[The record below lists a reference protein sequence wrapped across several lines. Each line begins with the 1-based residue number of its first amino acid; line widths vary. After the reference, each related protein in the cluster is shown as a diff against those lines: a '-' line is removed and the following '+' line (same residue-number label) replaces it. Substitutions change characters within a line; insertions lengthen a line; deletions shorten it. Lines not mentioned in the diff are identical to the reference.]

1 MDLGKEK
8 TLNCFSKFVDQGM
21 GINFGLESRHLRRG
35 VVVHQRSEVIFCI
48 SIERHP
54 NLFGRGSLGKLSSA
68 FATVIQTFLVN
79 IQTENV
85 KFEGEFVKDL
95 EIDYYALADE
105 DFNDEAGNWWLD
117 NDNRLKLRNIISK
130 NDVIIFAKE
139 IFLSLDLRKTNNFI
153 YSSNYKLPSDFMDN
167 LIEAQEEIFIDK
179 LLTEWEFLRMSEYD
193 D

>member
-1 MDLGKEK
+1 M
-8 TLNCFSKFVDQGM
+8 
-21 GINFGLESRHLRRG
+21 
-35 VVVHQRSEVIFCI
+35 
-48 SIERHP
+48 
-54 NLFGRGSLGKLSSA
+54 SSA